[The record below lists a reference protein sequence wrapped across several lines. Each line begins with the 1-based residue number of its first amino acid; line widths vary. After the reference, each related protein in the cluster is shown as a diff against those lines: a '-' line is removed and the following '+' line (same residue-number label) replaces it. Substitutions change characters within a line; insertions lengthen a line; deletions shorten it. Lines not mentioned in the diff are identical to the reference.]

1 MSASQAAAR
10 PATTRT
16 PASPGGPISML
27 GSLCTRGAVAG
38 IAAGLVFLVA
48 NMGWAV
54 HNGKP
59 AAAPLIDISTIFH
72 AQDAPDPVTA
82 AAFGPDNLMVGLVT
96 HLTLAMMFGI
106 GFGLLA
112 ARLVRTNAM
121 LLGGGLAYGLLL
133 YVVNFQILGRTA
145 FPWFTNAMGPPQGFE
160 IFIHAVF
167 GLLLVPFFVGVLPA
181 TEASGAGAASAGSGR
196 FRREQVPVDA

>member
-1 MSASQAAAR
+1 
-10 PATTRT
+10 
-16 PASPGGPISML
+16 ML

-72 AQDAPDPVTA
+72 AQDAPNPVTA
-82 AAFGPDNLMVGLVT
+82 AAFGPDNLIVGLVT
-96 HLTLAMMFGI
+96 HLTLAMLFGI
-106 GFGLLA
+106 GFALLA
-112 ARLVRTNAM
+112 GRLVRSNAM
-121 LLGGGLAYGLLL
+121 LAGAGIAYGLTL

-145 FPWFTNAMGPPQGFE
+145 FPWFTDSMGPPQGFE
-160 IFIHAVF
+160 VFIHAVF
-167 GLLLVPFFVGVLPA
+167 GLLLVPFFVGALPG
-181 TEASGAGAASAGSGR
+181 TEAAGAPRPVDASGR
-196 FRREQVPVDA
+196 FRRQDLAVDA